1 MRGRPEDVVRASR
14 FSFFVMEHDM
24 YPHVFKSNTPH
35 FPPARTVAQRNRK
48 PGAFRRWFR
57 TAFHHWQRRKMIETL
72 RGMDDRLLR
81 DIGIDRSEIPRVVD
95 GLTDRELSMRPVS
108 SDVQVDPR
116 WRGGRTA

>member
-1 MRGRPEDVVRASR
+1 M
-14 FSFFVMEHDM
+14 H
-24 YPHVFKSNTPH
+24 PHVFKSNTPH
-35 FPPARTVAQRNRK
+35 FPPPPRTASQRNRK
-48 PGAFRRWFR
+48 PGAFRRWLR

-81 DIGIDRSEIPRVVD
+81 DIGIDRSDIPRVVD

-108 SDVQVDPR
+108 SDVQLDAR